1 MNGYFSHANLM
12 DLEIVSAKP
21 DFNFKTI
28 ALADPQSLNAGFYFT
43 QLSVGEEKKSLCLQL
58 PECLTKQGM
67 VTVKNGKY
75 LDLMFERSGNDE
87 LTHWLEQL
95 EYTCQDIIDTKKDLW
110 FQTELTRDDIE
121 TMMTQVTRL
130 YQSGKYMLMRVFV
143 ETLKSGSIAYD
154 ENEIAFDLDILEP
167 NKAVIPLIMI
177 EGVKFSSRSFEI
189 SLKLVQVMVMG
200 HNEKKKTCLIK
211 RQTDLDSVAPTIAP
225 TFTSTFVNT
234 LAPTL
239 MNTLAP
245 TTVAPPT
252 IAPPTIEPP
261 TIAPPTIAPTVA
273 PPTIAPTVAPPTIAP
288 PPTVAPPTIAPTL
301 VPKENAIEEVNID
314 YAEVEED
321 SIFLKNPN
329 DVYYEL
335 YKKAREKA
343 KQCRIAAIEAY
354 LEAKQIKTKYMLFDE
369 EDSDD
374 LSDDDIISDEED

>member
-245 TTVAPPT
+245 TTVAPHT